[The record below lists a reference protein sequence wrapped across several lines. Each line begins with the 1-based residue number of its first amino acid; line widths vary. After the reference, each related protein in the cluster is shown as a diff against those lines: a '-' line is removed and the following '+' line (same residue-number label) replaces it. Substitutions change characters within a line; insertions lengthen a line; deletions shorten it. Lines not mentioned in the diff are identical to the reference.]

1 MNNLIDNF
9 IKNNNLDEN
18 IKYIL
23 IDFVNKCFLHQLGI
37 TTYNNNDISNIIMFT
52 NVLFEKRP

>member
-23 IDFVNKCFLHQLGI
+23 IDFVNQCFFNQLGI
-37 TTYNNNDISNIIMFT
+37 TTYNNNDISKNYDQNYRIS
-52 NVLFEKRP
+52 

>member
-1 MNNLIDNF
+1 MKKEDLIDEF

-23 IDFVNKCFLHQLGI
+23 IDFVNKCFFKQLGI
-37 TTYNNNDISNIIMFT
+37 RKDINDISNIIMFT
-52 NVLFEKRP
+52 NVLFERP